1 MGDISEI
8 QLGSLLATTPEA
20 LQRIADSK
28 AVARN
33 LRDMFP
39 HPYTLDDAKMFIENV
54 KQGKMGYVY
63 GIYHN
68 FEELVGVIS
77 MIPGRDVNRCSAEV
91 GYFIGEQ
98 YWNKGYATEA
108 LKMLPTIA
116 HHNFGLIRLYATVFD
131 FNQPSMRVLE
141 KAGFT
146 KEGILKSSAIKN
158 GKVIDEHLYALVLR

>member
-20 LQRIADSK
+20 LQRIADSE

-39 HPYTLDDAKMFIENV
+39 HPYTLDGARLFIENV

-63 GIYHN
+63 GIYHH

-77 MIPGRDVNRCSAEV
+77 MTPGRDVNSCSA
-91 GYFIGEQ
+91 
-98 YWNKGYATEA
+98 
-108 LKMLPTIA
+108 
-116 HHNFGLIRLYATVFD
+116 
-131 FNQPSMRVLE
+131 
-141 KAGFT
+141 
-146 KEGILKSSAIKN
+146 
-158 GKVIDEHLYALVLR
+158 